1 MAYCFDVGH
10 AEMRKI
16 MSKYLLLKQGTIH
29 NAVEEETFV
38 ADILIEEGK
47 IKKIAPVLEGK
58 VINEAKV
65 IDATGI
71 DIYPGFVDAHC
82 HLGLDGYAVGFAGED
97 FNELGD
103 PITPQ
108 LSAVDAIN
116 PQDETF
122 KMAREGGVTCVST
135 GPGSSNIIGGTFCV
149 IKTYGKRID
158 DMVVLE
164 KSAMKIA
171 FGENP
176 KNCYKDKGVYS
187 RMSVAAKL
195 REMFQKAV
203 IYDLKLREAGC
214 AQGQNVLAAD
224 ELSEISGIE
233 DGGDKADGI
242 NDMGAEKRTD
252 YSKLPAYDAKLE
264 AMLPVIRGK
273 MPLKAHV
280 HRADDIYTAIR
291 IAKEFHLDLRLDHVT
306 DGALIVDDLAKEG
319 FPVAV
324 GPSFGH
330 ATKYELKNKGFE
342 TPGILAEAGCQVS
355 IITDS
360 PVIEERYL
368 PLCAGR
374 AIYNGMSEFDAL
386 KAITINAAKHIGAAD
401 RVGSIEEG
409 KDADFVLVKGTPFSV
424 DTRILYTIIDGNIV
438 YKA

>member
-1 MAYCFDVGH
+1 MPQKA
-10 AEMRKI
+10 AEGEQMER
-16 MSKYLLLKQGTIH
+16 YLLLKQGIIH
-29 NAVEEETFV
+29 NAVAEEPFV
-38 ADILIEEGK
+38 ADILVENGK

-58 VINEAKV
+58 VINEATV

-71 DIYPGFVDAHC
+71 DIYPGFVEAHC
-82 HLGLDGYAVGFAGED
+82 HLGLDGYAVGFAGQD
-97 FNELGD
+97 YNELGD
-103 PITPQ
+103 PVTPQ

-122 KMAREGGVTCVST
+122 KIAREGGVTCVST
-135 GPGSSNIIGGTFCV
+135 GPGSSNIIGGSFCV
-149 IKTYGKRID
+149 IKTYGKRVD
-158 DMVVLE
+158 DMLVKA

-195 REMFQKAV
+195 REELTKAK
-203 IYDLKLREAGC
+203 IYAKKCEDAGC
-214 AQGQNVLAAD
+214 ADGIMAANLS
-224 ELSEISGIE
+224 ELSEDARG
-233 DGGDKADGI
+233 
-242 NDMGAEKRTD
+242 
-252 YSKLPAYDAKLE
+252 KLPAYDAKME
-264 AMLPVIRGK
+264 ALLPVIRGEI
-273 MPLKAHV
+273 PLKAHA

-291 IAKEFHLDLRLDHVT
+291 IAKEFHLDLRIDHTT
-306 DGALIVDDLAKEG
+306 DGALIADDLAKEG

-342 TPGILAEAGCQVS
+342 TPAILAEAGCQVS

-360 PVIEERYL
+360 PVVEERYL
-368 PLCAGR
+368 ALCAGR
-374 AIYNGMSEFDAL
+374 AVFNGMKEFDAL

-409 KDADFVLVKGTPFSV
+409 KDADFVLIKGTPFSV
-424 DTRILYTIIDGNIV
+424 DARILYTIIDGNVV
-438 YKA
+438 YSA

>member
-1 MAYCFDVGH
+1 MGN
-10 AEMRKI
+10 
-16 MSKYLLLKQGTIH
+16 YLLLKQGIIH
-29 NAVEEETFV
+29 NAITEEPFV
-38 ADILIEEGK
+38 ADILVENGK

-58 VINEAKV
+58 VINEAEV
-65 IDATGI
+65 IDATGM
-71 DIYPGFVDAHC
+71 DIYPGFVEAHC
-82 HLGLDGYAVGFAGED
+82 HLGLDGYAVGFAGQD
-97 FNELGD
+97 FNELND

-122 KMAREGGVTCVST
+122 RIAREGGVTCVST

-149 IKTYGKRID
+149 IKTYGKRVD
-158 DMVVLE
+158 DMIVKE

-176 KNCYKDKGVYS
+176 KNCYKDKAVYS

-195 REMFQKAV
+195 REELTKAK
-203 IYDLKLREAGC
+203 IYAKKSEDAGC
-214 AQGQNVLAAD
+214 LNGLATAN
-224 ELSEISGIE
+224 LSELHE
-233 DGGDKADGI
+233 DQIA
-242 NDMGAEKRTD
+242 
-252 YSKLPAYDAKLE
+252 KLPTYDAKLE
-264 AMLPVIRGK
+264 ALIPVIRRE

-291 IAKEFHLDLRLDHVT
+291 IAKEFHLDLRIDHTT
-306 DGALIVDDLAKEG
+306 DGALIADDLAKEG

-342 TPGILAEAGCQVS
+342 TPAILADAGCQVS

-360 PVIEERYL
+360 PVVEERYL

-374 AIYNGMSEFDAL
+374 AIYNGMKEFDAL
-386 KAITINAAKHIGAAD
+386 KAITINAAKHIGAVD

-409 KDADFVLVKGTPFSV
+409 KDADFVLLKGTPFSV
-424 DTRILYTIIDGNIV
+424 DARILYTIIDGNVV
-438 YKA
+438 YTA

>member
-1 MAYCFDVGH
+1 
-10 AEMRKI
+10 
-16 MSKYLLLKQGTIH
+16 MSSYLLLKQGTIH
-29 NAVEEETFV
+29 NAIEEEPFV
-38 ADILIEEGK
+38 ADILAESGK

-58 VINEAKV
+58 IVNEAEV

-82 HLGLDGYAVGFAGED
+82 HLGLDGFAAGFAGQD

-103 PITPQ
+103 PVTPQ
-108 LSAVDAIN
+108 ISAIDAIN

-122 KMAREGGVTCVST
+122 QMAREGGVTCVST

-158 DMVVLE
+158 DMIVRE

-195 REMFQKAV
+195 REVLNQTILYDRKLKA
-203 IYDLKLREAGC
+203 AGYPD
-214 AQGQNVLAAD
+214 N
-224 ELSEISGIE
+224 I
-233 DGGDKADGI
+233 
-242 NDMGAEKRTD
+242 D
-252 YSKLPAYDAKLE
+252 YSKLPAYDVKLE
-264 AMLPVIRGK
+264 AMLPVIRGE
-273 MPLKAHV
+273 MPLKAHA

-291 IAKEFHLDLRLDHVT
+291 IAKEFGLELRIDHTT
-306 DGALIVDDLAKEG
+306 DGALIADDLAKEG

-330 ATKYELKNKGFE
+330 ATKYELRNKGFQ
-342 TPGILAEAGCQVS
+342 TPVILAKAGCQVS

-360 PVIEERYL
+360 PVIEERFL
-368 PLCAGR
+368 ALCAGR
-374 AIYNGMSEFDAL
+374 AIYSGLSEFQAL
-386 KAITINAAKHIGAAD
+386 QAITINAAKHIDAET

-409 KDADFVLVKGTPFSV
+409 KDADFVLVKGTPFAV
-424 DTRILYTIIDGNIV
+424 DTRILYTIIDGKVV
-438 YKA
+438 YQS

>member
-1 MAYCFDVGH
+1 
-10 AEMRKI
+10 
-16 MSKYLLLKQGTIH
+16 MSSYLLLKQGTIH
-29 NAVEEETFV
+29 NAIEEEPFV
-38 ADILIEEGK
+38 ADILAESGK

-58 VINEAKV
+58 IVNEAEV

-82 HLGLDGYAVGFAGED
+82 HLGLDGFAAGFAGQD

-103 PITPQ
+103 PVTPQ
-108 LSAVDAIN
+108 LSAIDAIN

-122 KMAREGGVTCVST
+122 QMAREGGVTCVST

-158 DMVVLE
+158 DMIVRE

-195 REMFQKAV
+195 REVLNQTILYDRKLKA
-203 IYDLKLREAGC
+203 AGYPD
-214 AQGQNVLAAD
+214 N
-224 ELSEISGIE
+224 I
-233 DGGDKADGI
+233 
-242 NDMGAEKRTD
+242 D
-252 YSKLPAYDAKLE
+252 YSKLPAYDVKLE
-264 AMLPVIRGK
+264 AMLPVIRGE
-273 MPLKAHV
+273 MPLKAHA

-291 IAKEFHLDLRLDHVT
+291 IAKEFGLELRIDHTT
-306 DGALIVDDLAKEG
+306 DGALIADDLAKEG

-330 ATKYELKNKGFE
+330 ATKYELRNKGFQ
-342 TPGILAEAGCQVS
+342 TPVILAKAGCQVS

-360 PVIEERYL
+360 PVIEERFL
-368 PLCAGR
+368 ALCAGR
-374 AIYNGMSEFDAL
+374 AIYSGLSEFQAL
-386 KAITINAAKHIGAAD
+386 QAITINAAKHIDAET

-409 KDADFVLVKGTPFSV
+409 KDADFVLVKGTPFAV
-424 DTRILYTIIDGNIV
+424 DTRILYTIIDGKVV
-438 YKA
+438 YQS

>member
-1 MAYCFDVGH
+1 
-10 AEMRKI
+10 
-16 MSKYLLLKQGTIH
+16 MSSYLLLKQGTIH
-29 NAVEEETFV
+29 NAIEEEPFV
-38 ADILIEEGK
+38 ADILAESGK

-58 VINEAKV
+58 IVNEAEV

-82 HLGLDGYAVGFAGED
+82 HLGLDGFAAGFAGQD

-103 PITPQ
+103 PVTPQ
-108 LSAVDAIN
+108 LSAIDAIN

-122 KMAREGGVTCVST
+122 QMAREGGVTCVST

-158 DMVVLE
+158 DMIVKE
-164 KSAMKIA
+164 KSGMKIA

-195 REMFQKAV
+195 REVLNQTILYDRKLKA
-203 IYDLKLREAGC
+203 AGYPD
-214 AQGQNVLAAD
+214 N
-224 ELSEISGIE
+224 I
-233 DGGDKADGI
+233 
-242 NDMGAEKRTD
+242 D
-252 YSKLPAYDAKLE
+252 YSKLPAYDVKLE
-264 AMLPVIRGK
+264 AMLPVIRGE
-273 MPLKAHV
+273 MPLKAHA

-291 IAKEFHLDLRLDHVT
+291 IAKEFGLELRIDHTT
-306 DGALIVDDLAKEG
+306 DGALIADDLAKEG

-330 ATKYELKNKGFE
+330 ATKYELRNKGFQ
-342 TPGILAEAGCQVS
+342 TPVILAKAGCQVS

-360 PVIEERYL
+360 PVIEERFL
-368 PLCAGR
+368 ALCAGR
-374 AIYNGMSEFDAL
+374 AIYSGLSEFEAL
-386 KAITINAAKHIGAAD
+386 QAITINAAKHIGAET

-409 KDADFVLVKGTPFSV
+409 KDADFVLVKGTPFAV
-424 DTRILYTIIDGNIV
+424 DTRILYTIIDGKVV
-438 YKA
+438 YQS

>member
-1 MAYCFDVGH
+1 
-10 AEMRKI
+10 
-16 MSKYLLLKQGTIH
+16 MSNYLLLKQGTIH
-29 NAVEEETFV
+29 NAIEEEPFI
-38 ADILIEEGK
+38 ADILVEDGK

-58 VINEAKV
+58 LVNEARV
-65 IDATGI
+65 IDAMGI

-103 PITPQ
+103 PVTPQ
-108 LSAVDAIN
+108 LSAIDAVN
-116 PQDETF
+116 PMDETF
-122 KMAREGGVTCVST
+122 GMAREGGVTCVST

-149 IKTYGKRID
+149 IKTCGKRID
-158 DMVVLE
+158 DMIVKE

-195 REMFQKAV
+195 RETLQKTI
-203 IYDLKLREAGC
+203 IYDKKLREAGYP
-214 AQGQNVLAAD
+214 D
-224 ELSEISGIE
+224 DI
-233 DGGDKADGI
+233 
-242 NDMGAEKRTD
+242 D

-264 AMLPVIRGK
+264 AMLPVIHGE
-273 MPLKAHV
+273 MPLKAHA

-291 IAKEFHLDLRLDHVT
+291 IAKEFHLDLRIDHTT
-306 DGALIVDDLAKEG
+306 DGALIADDLAKEG

-330 ATKYELKNKGFE
+330 ATKYELKNKGFD
-342 TPGILAEAGCQVS
+342 TPGILDKAGCQVS

-374 AIYNGMSEFDAL
+374 AIHNGMSEFKAL
-386 KAITINAAKHIGAAD
+386 QAITINAAKHIGAED

-409 KDADFVLVKGTPFSV
+409 KDADFVLVRGTPFSV
-424 DTRILYTIIDGNIV
+424 DTRILYTIIEGNVV
-438 YKA
+438 YKSERN

>member
-1 MAYCFDVGH
+1 
-10 AEMRKI
+10 
-16 MSKYLLLKQGTIH
+16 MSSYLLLKQGTIH
-29 NAVEEETFV
+29 NAIDEEPFI
-38 ADILIEEGK
+38 ADILVEDGK
-47 IKKIAPVLEGK
+47 IEKISPILEGK
-58 VINEAKV
+58 VVNEAEV

-103 PITPQ
+103 PVTPQ
-108 LSAVDAIN
+108 LSAIDAVN
-116 PQDETF
+116 PMDETF
-122 KMAREGGVTCVST
+122 QMAREGGVTCVST

-149 IKTYGKRID
+149 IKTCGKRID
-158 DMVVLE
+158 DMIVKE

-195 REMFQKAV
+195 RETLQKTI
-203 IYDLKLREAGC
+203 IYDKKLKEAGYP
-214 AQGQNVLAAD
+214 D
-224 ELSEISGIE
+224 DI
-233 DGGDKADGI
+233 
-242 NDMGAEKRTD
+242 D

-264 AMLPVIRGK
+264 AMLPVIHGE
-273 MPLKAHV
+273 MPLKAHA

-291 IAKEFHLDLRLDHVT
+291 IAKEFHLDLRIDHTT
-306 DGALIVDDLAKEG
+306 DGALIADDLAKEG

-330 ATKYELKNKGFE
+330 ATKYELKNKGFD
-342 TPGILAEAGCQVS
+342 TPGILDKAGCQVS

-374 AIYNGMSEFDAL
+374 AIYNGMREFRAL
-386 KAITINAAKHIGAAD
+386 QAITINAAKHIGAAD

-424 DTRILYTIIDGNIV
+424 DTRILYTIIEGNIV
-438 YKA
+438 YKCEKIDL

>member
-1 MAYCFDVGH
+1 MN
-10 AEMRKI
+10 
-16 MSKYLLLKQGTIH
+16 SYLLLKQGTIH
-29 NAVEEETFV
+29 NAIDEKPFI
-38 ADILIEEGK
+38 ADILVENGK
-47 IKKIAPVLEGK
+47 IKKIAPILEGK
-58 VINEAKV
+58 AVNEAKV
-65 IDATGI
+65 IDAMGV

-82 HLGLDGYAVGFAGED
+82 HLGLDGYAVGFAGQD

-103 PITPQ
+103 PVTPQ

-122 KMAREGGVTCVST
+122 QMAREGGVTCVST
-135 GPGSSNIIGGTFCV
+135 GPGSSNVIGGTFCV

-158 DMVVLE
+158 DMIVKE

-195 REMFQKAV
+195 RETLKKTI
-203 IYDLKLREAGC
+203 IYDKKLKAAGYP
-214 AQGQNVLAAD
+214 D
-224 ELSEISGIE
+224 DI
-233 DGGDKADGI
+233 
-242 NDMGAEKRTD
+242 D
-252 YSKLPAYDAKLE
+252 YDKLPAYDAKLE
-264 AMLPVIRGK
+264 AMLAVIHGE
-273 MPLKAHV
+273 MPLKAHA

-291 IAKEFHLDLRLDHVT
+291 IAKEFQLDLRIDHTT
-306 DGALIVDDLAKEG
+306 DGALIADDLAKEG

-342 TPGILAEAGCQVS
+342 TPAILDKAGCQVS

-374 AIYNGMSEFDAL
+374 AIYNGMNEFKAL
-386 KAITINAAKHIGAAD
+386 QAITINAAKHIGAAD

-424 DTRILYTIIDGNIV
+424 DTQILYTIIDGNV
-438 YKA
+438 VFQSCK

>member
-1 MAYCFDVGH
+1 
-10 AEMRKI
+10 
-16 MSKYLLLKQGTIH
+16 MSQYLLLKQGTIH
-29 NAVEEETFV
+29 NAIYEEPFV
-38 ADILIEEGK
+38 ADILAEDGR

-58 VINEAKV
+58 IINEAEV

-82 HLGLDGYAVGFAGED
+82 HLGLDGYAVGFAGQD
-97 FNELGD
+97 YNELGD
-103 PITPQ
+103 PVTPQ
-108 LSAVDAIN
+108 LSAIDAIN

-122 KMAREGGVTCVST
+122 AMAREGGVTCVST

-149 IKTYGKRID
+149 IKTYGKRVD
-158 DMVVLE
+158 DMVVKE

-195 REMFQKAV
+195 REVLHQTM
-203 IYDLKLREAGC
+203 IYDQKLKAAGYPD
-214 AQGQNVLAAD
+214 Q
-224 ELSEISGIE
+224 I
-233 DGGDKADGI
+233 
-242 NDMGAEKRTD
+242 D

-264 AMLPVIRGK
+264 AMLPVIHGEL
-273 MPLKAHV
+273 PLKAHA

-291 IAKEFHLDLRLDHVT
+291 IAKEFGLELRIDHTT
-306 DGALIVDDLAKEG
+306 DGALIADDLAKEG

-330 ATKYELKNKGFE
+330 ATKYELKNKGFH
-342 TPGILAEAGCQVS
+342 TPAVLEKAGCQVS

-360 PVIEERYL
+360 PVIEERHL
-368 PLCAGR
+368 ALCAGR
-374 AIYNGMSEFDAL
+374 AIYSGMSEFGAL
-386 KAITINAAKHIGAAD
+386 QAITIHAAKHIGAED

-409 KDADFVLVKGTPFSV
+409 KDADFVLIKGNPFAIDS
-424 DTRILYTIIDGNIV
+424 RILYTIIDGNVV
-438 YKA
+438 YEGEKA